1 MTSKP
6 NVELRVGRREHDGEI
21 RLSTLTP
28 QVLQLSVSYKG
39 DRASSVVLTLSQV
52 QTLRQALAE
61 FELHM
66 ETDTSK
72 TEQWNQVERRAR

>member
-1 MTSKP
+1 MRLTP
-6 NVELRVGRREHDGEI
+6 EMELRVGRREHDGEI
-21 RLSTLTP
+21 RLSPLTP

-61 FELHM
+61 FELQM
-66 ETDTSK
+66 EIDDSK
-72 TEQWNQVERRAR
+72 PAKWNQVERRVK